1 MYMCCALAAFKYTLD
16 QIRKMEESNQIRK
29 AAEPTELI
37 EMVRWLIFVGFHEV
51 VEDNL
56 VDCYEFELYL

>member
-1 MYMCCALAAFKYTLD
+1 
-16 QIRKMEESNQIRK
+16 MEESNQIRK